1 MSRSKVVR
9 RALAGC
15 GLVVALG
22 IPGAVFAEEV
32 TPPRVVESV
41 APAFPDGAE
50 ENRAHVVLA
59 IAVDETGAVTDAE
72 VLESG
77 GDVFDA
83 AALDAAKKMRF
94 EPAKRGDQPVPARI
108 PFTFDFT
115 RPDEPPALPATPVA
129 STPAPSATGA
139 STPAPGAS
147 VPATA
152 AKRVA
157 GVPAV
162 EEPEEVSVRGERPP
176 REPTKRTLSG
186 SDIQT
191 AAGTNG
197 NLLRSVENLP
207 GVGRPA
213 ALDGQLIVRG
223 SSPADTGVF
232 LDGTWIINAY
242 HFGGIASVVPTEL
255 IEHLDFYPGNFSPEY
270 GRLQGGI
277 VELEMRSPRKD
288 HLGGLLQVDLL
299 DARTIIEGPIT
310 TTTRFALAG
319 RRSWVDAW
327 LGAVGG
333 RSVVAAPV
341 YYDYQAMLEQDFAKN
356 VTARLS
362 VFGSDDRMKLLFDAP
377 DATDP
382 ANGGTLGL
390 SQSFFRVMGRVD
402 AKLGRDARWVNKV
415 SWGENH
421 QNIALNKYDGS
432 ITFNVLTTR
441 SDLRMRLSDH
451 LAWTLGA
458 DVLWGRYDI
467 SMRLPP
473 QSVEGNT
480 GPVFARPVPDL
491 HGAGFIS
498 RPAAY
503 TVLEVRP
510 VQSLLFTP
518 GARVDYMSDTGRWT
532 VDPRI
537 GARLDL
543 SQGRYRTTLKAAYG
557 LYRQAPDPDQS
568 VPPFGSPGIHAAW
581 AEHASVGIEQVFAG
595 AVELDLEPFA
605 KRFHDLV
612 VASPDDSQSANGVV
626 NRNSGSG
633 RAFGIEWLAK
643 WTRPGRFSGFISY
656 TLSRSE
662 RRDDDRSAY
671 HLFQYDQT
679 HILAATGRYEL
690 GKGWGISSRFRYVS
704 GSPYTPYVGSAVDY
718 DAGAFAPVES
728 SVRYGARAAAFHHLD
743 VRVDKQWQLGAVRLT
758 AYLDVQN
765 VYDHRAEEGRTYS
778 YDYRKSEPLLGL
790 PVLPIVGVRG
800 EL

>member
-1 MSRSKVVR
+1 
-9 RALAGC
+9 
-15 GLVVALG
+15 
-22 IPGAVFAEEV
+22 VFAQDV

-41 APAFPDGAE
+41 APVFPDGAKE
-50 ENRAHVVLA
+50 DHAHVVLA
-59 IAVDETGAVTDAE
+59 IVVDEMGAVTDAE

-94 EPAKRGDQPVPARI
+94 EAAKRGDLPVAARI

-115 RPDEPPALPATPVA
+115 RPGEPPASTAVPVASAAAPAPPVPATPAKPAA
-129 STPAPSATGA
+129 S
-139 STPAPGAS
+139 
-147 VPATA
+147 
-152 AKRVA
+152 
-157 GVPAV
+157 AV
-162 EEPEEVSVRGERPP
+162 DEPEEVSVRGERPP

-197 NLLRSVENLP
+197 DLLRSVENLP
-207 GVGRPA
+207 GVARPG
-213 ALDGQLIVRG
+213 ALNGQLIVRG

-232 LDGTWIINAY
+232 LDGTWIIDAY
-242 HFGGIASVVPTEL
+242 HFGGIASVVPSEL
-255 IEHLDFYPGNFSPEY
+255 IERLDFYPGNFSPEY

-277 VELEMRSPRKD
+277 VELQMRSPRKD
-288 HLGGLLQVDLL
+288 HMGGLLQVDLL
-299 DARTIIEGPIT
+299 DARTIVEGPIT
-310 TTTRFALAG
+310 KTTRFALAG
-319 RRSWVDAW
+319 RRSWVDTW

-333 RSVVAAPV
+333 HSVLAAPV
-341 YYDYQAMLEQDFAKN
+341 YYDYQAMLEQDLSKN

-390 SQSFFRVMGRVD
+390 SQSFFRVMGHVD
-402 AKLGRDARWVNKV
+402 AKLGRDVRWVNKV

-421 QNIALNKYDGS
+421 QSIALNKYDGS
-432 ITFNVLTTR
+432 IVFNVLTTR
-441 SDLRMRLSDH
+441 SDLRMRLSDY
-451 LAWTLGA
+451 LAWTVGA

-491 HGAGFIS
+491 RGDGFIS

-510 VQSLLFTP
+510 VRSLLFTP

-537 GARLDL
+537 GTRLDL

-568 VPPFGSPGIHAAW
+568 VPPFGSPGIHSAW

-595 AVELDLEPFA
+595 AVELDVEPFA
-605 KRFHDLV
+605 KRFHDLI

-643 WTRPGRFSGFISY
+643 WTLPGRFSGFISY

-662 RRDDDRSAY
+662 RRDDDHSPY

-679 HILAATGRYEL
+679 HILTATGRYEL
-690 GKGWGISSRFRYVS
+690 GKGWGIGSRFRYVS
-704 GSPYTPYVGSAVDY
+704 GLLYTPYVGSAVDY
-718 DAGAFAPVES
+718 DAGAFAPIES
-728 SVRYGARAAAFHHLD
+728 PSRYGARAAPFHQLD
-743 VRVDKQWQLGAVRLT
+743 VRIDKQWQLGAVRLM

-778 YDYRKSEPLLGL
+778 YDYRKSEPVLGL
-790 PVLPIVGVRG
+790 PVLPILGVRG